1 MLIAL
6 LAIIGAALNLSGGL
20 AAAYWI
26 CFGLYSLC
34 WLIVTACKIIARF
47 VD

>member
-6 LAIIGAALNLSGGL
+6 LAIIGATLNLSGGL

-26 CFGLYSLC
+26 CFGLYTLC
-34 WLIVTACKIIARF
+34 WLVKVVCRIILHFA
-47 VD
+47 D